1 MTVDQFRAHDNLP
14 SLWSKELE
22 TNEILRLVL
31 ALMEDNHPARMA
43 IAGDSN
49 NDVSPVRAGIE
60 LGLTRGYSKYADT
73 LKLLATRKTKMVDV
87 GESTYQREEQ
97 HAGSSYTT
105 ARSNG

>member
-1 MTVDQFRAHDNLP
+1 MTVDQFRSHDVWP

-22 TNEILRLVL
+22 TNEILKMVL

-43 IAGDSN
+43 LVGDSN

-73 LKLLATRKTKMVDV
+73 LKLLAIRKTKIADI
-87 GESTYQREEQ
+87 GEPTYQREEQ
-97 HAGSSYTT
+97 HA
-105 ARSNG
+105 